1 MGGRGV
7 AGTLEVNSQRKS
19 LPLPLGRPEGRRV
32 GAPRADLGLAGK
44 APWDFQRGQ
53 EHDG

>member
-7 AGTLEVNSQRKS
+7 ASTLEVHPQRKS
-19 LPLPLGRPEGRRV
+19 LPLPLGRLESRRV
-32 GAPRADLGLAGK
+32 GVPRADLGLAGK